1 MFRSGFISVIGRSNI
16 GKSTLLNRIIGEH
29 LAIISNRPQTTRQS
43 MEFIL
48 TTEDYQMIFVD
59 TPGIQKP
66 KNKLGK
72 YMLSESKSQLFNSD
86 IVTYMV
92 DHSDFIGEREEYIL
106 RLLKDVDAP
115 IILLI
120 NKVDLIDQNK
130 LIEIVHMYKQLEIFD
145 EILPIS
151 ALDGFHV
158 KDYIEVLEKYLPEG
172 PMYYEEDQ
180 LTNISI
186 RDIVGEMIRE
196 QTLNHLREE
205 IPHGIYVEVDLFKQR
220 EGRNF
225 YDIEATIYVEKNSH
239 KGMVIGKNGQML
251 KKIGMN
257 ARKTIEHF
265 LDARVHLQCWIR
277 VDDNWR
283 NKDRSLKDLGF
294 QL

>member
-1 MFRSGFISVIGRSNI
+1 MFKSGYISVIGRSNI

-48 TTEDYQMIFVD
+48 TTKDYQMIFID

-72 YMLSESKSQLFNSD
+72 YMLSESKSQLYNSD

-106 RLLKDVDAP
+106 KLLKDVDAP

-130 LIEIVHMYKQLEIFD
+130 LIEIVHMYKQLELFD

-151 ALDGFHV
+151 ALEGFHV
-158 KDYIEVLEKYLPEG
+158 DDYIKILEKYLPEG

-186 RDIVGEMIRE
+186 REIVGEMIRE

-220 EGRNF
+220 EDQNF
-225 YDIEATIYVEKNSH
+225 YDIDATIYVEKNSH

-251 KKIGMN
+251 KKIGMD

-265 LDARVHLQCWIR
+265 LDARVHLQCW
-277 VDDNWR
+277 VKVNDNWR
-283 NKDRSLKDLGF
+283 NKDRSLKDFGF
-294 QL
+294 QS